1 MRQCEIQRVVESD
14 FKNIYNR
21 TGKKVITFIDNVNK
35 DMVGNIIN
43 LKNLN
48 GLWVINAVYDPEI
61 EKQEIRRSWHVGGL

>member
-21 TGKKVITFIDNVNK
+21 TGKKVITFIDNVTK
-35 DMVGNIIN
+35 DMVGNIID